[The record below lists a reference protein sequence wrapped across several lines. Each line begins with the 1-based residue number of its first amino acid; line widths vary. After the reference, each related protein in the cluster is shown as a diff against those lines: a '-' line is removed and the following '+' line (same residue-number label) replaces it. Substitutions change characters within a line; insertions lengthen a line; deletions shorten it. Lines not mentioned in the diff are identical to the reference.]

1 MLFQRGETRIA
12 KEEGSTAT
20 AEGRLIAELKRQAE
34 AQLEAKNRE
43 IDSIQG
49 RLADIE
55 RQRQELQSGMD
66 AKVKAREDELR
77 LAVSKSGLPAPPI
90 DNVRRRGGVLPQQ
103 TEIVERVLLGTAA
116 RNREGVLA

>member
-1 MLFQRGETRIA
+1 MKSREAGCTVSRHRANVALIVALALGLGALDILFQRGETRIA
-12 KEEGSTAT
+12 KEEGATAT

-55 RQRQELQSGMD
+55 RQRQELQAGMD
-66 AKVKAREDELR
+66 EKVGAREEEPPTPSPR
-77 LAVSKSGLPAPPI
+77 SSMRSG
-90 DNVRRRGGVLPQQ
+90 
-103 TEIVERVLLGTAA
+103 
-116 RNREGVLA
+116 